1 MLKFLFDKVAGLQ
14 TRNFLKKRLQHRCF
28 PMKLSLI
35 VFRWNQP
42 LWKIHDIASIN
53 FDCFTINVSNQ
64 LKLSSEITWC
74 HRYLFWNC
82 SADEDPVLAKLRDKL
97 KSLYLNYYSAYCP
110 RDLRTTQLTCRE
122 KKNLATKFVMKTYQ
136 NIQEPSDRQT
146 EAKLVRLFSARTE

>member
-1 MLKFLFDKVAGLQ
+1 MKIAPKLYIMKIALLMNSWRYCPEYKNWEIHKHLNTKSFRRSFKIDVLKFCKFHTETSMLKFLFDKVAGLQ

-74 HRYLFWNC
+74 HRYLF
-82 SADEDPVLAKLRDKL
+82 
-97 KSLYLNYYSAYCP
+97 
-110 RDLRTTQLTCRE
+110 
-122 KKNLATKFVMKTYQ
+122 
-136 NIQEPSDRQT
+136 
-146 EAKLVRLFSARTE
+146 